1 MNIHAAQL
9 MFNRENNVS
18 IAKAMFN
25 YFLAQYADS
34 ISRKVVAE
42 ADVAAMRAAN
52 TEYQK
57 HDDAIGF
64 GGRPPWNDL
73 QIKHKEQQLAYIAE
87 EVKDAESIIKFM
99 RDRFLFGMI

>member
-1 MNIHAAQL
+1 MILNSAH
-9 MFNRENNVS
+9 FTFDRTKNVS

-25 YFLAQYADS
+25 YFLAQYEDA
-34 ISRKVVAE
+34 IRRHVIAG

-73 QIKHKEQQLAYIAE
+73 QIQRKEKEFADIGE